1 MLHSSIIIIII
12 VAELLL
18 LLLVQTWSSGMASFS
33 RYSALPVT

>member
-12 VAELLL
+12 LAVLLL
-18 LLLVQTWSSGMASFS
+18 LLQQTWSSGMASFS